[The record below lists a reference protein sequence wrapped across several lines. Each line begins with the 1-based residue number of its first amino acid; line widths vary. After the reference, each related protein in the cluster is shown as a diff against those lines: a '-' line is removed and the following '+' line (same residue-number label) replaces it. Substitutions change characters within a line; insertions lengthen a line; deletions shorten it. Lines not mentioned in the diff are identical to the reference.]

1 MTRRLV
7 TIYLI
12 LIYVIGSGILSVQ
25 AQDPDGLKGISVVYV
40 RVEDAPEGAKILGLT
55 AENIQNDVELKLL
68 LAGMGVATLKDGHNL
83 PGRPHIYIRFTLTK
97 GAEAASVQV
106 ELDQD
111 AVLDRNAEHAP
122 SVMTW
127 YAGYLLANPTA
138 QGIRDEIKRGVDA
151 FLNAW
156 LSVNSKK

>member
-7 TIYLI
+7 TISLMLMYF
-12 LIYVIGSGILSVQ
+12 IGSGSLSVR

-40 RVEDAPEGAKILGLT
+40 LVENAPEDAKILGLT
-55 AENIQNDVELKLL
+55 AESIQNDVELKLL
-68 LAGMGVATLKDGHNL
+68 RAGMGVATLKDGRDL

-97 GAEAASVQV
+97 GAAAASIQV

-138 QGIRDEIKRGVDA
+138 QSIRDEINRGVDA
-151 FLNAW
+151 FLNAC

>member
-7 TIYLI
+7 TISLM
-12 LIYVIGSGILSVQ
+12 LMYVIGSGSLSVQ

-40 RVEDAPEGAKILGLT
+40 LVEDAPEGAKILGLT
-55 AENIQNDVELKLL
+55 SESIQNDVELKLL
-68 LAGMGVATLKDGHNL
+68 LAGMGVATLKDGHTL
-83 PGRPHIYIRFTLTK
+83 PGRPHVYVRFTLTK
-97 GAEAASVQV
+97 GAVAASIQV

-111 AVLDRNAEHAP
+111 AVLDRNAQHAP

-138 QGIRDEIKRGVDA
+138 QSIREEIKRGVDA